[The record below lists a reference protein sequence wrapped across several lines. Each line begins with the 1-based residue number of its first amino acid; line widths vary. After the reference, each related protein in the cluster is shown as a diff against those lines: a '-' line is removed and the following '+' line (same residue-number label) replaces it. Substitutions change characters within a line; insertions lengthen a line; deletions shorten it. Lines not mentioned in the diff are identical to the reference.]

1 MKFEGVFCAMVT
13 PFTDKDEID
22 VEGMRSNIAYL
33 QKGGVSGLVPCGSTG
48 ESSTLTFNEHKKLI
62 DVTVDAAS
70 VPVVAGTGSNS
81 TSEAVDLT
89 RHAQDAGAQAS
100 LQIVPYY
107 NKPMK
112 SGLIKHFGAIAEAC
126 DIPLILYNIPGR
138 TGINMDPET
147 ISTLAHEHNNI
158 AAVKEASANFSQI
171 SDIIKLTQD
180 LDFCVISGDDGL
192 TLPMMA
198 LGATGVISVTGDIFP
213 KPMGQ
218 LTQFCLDGNFEKAR
232 EVHYRLA
239 PLFKALFIE
248 TNPIPIKKACDLLGL
263 AGGPLRLP
271 LTSMAE
277 PNVAKLKATL
287 AAYTDLGSTD

>member
-1 MKFEGVFCAMVT
+1 MKFEGVYCAMVT

-48 ESSTLTFNEHKKLI
+48 ESSTLTFDEHKKLI

-81 TSEAVDLT
+81 TSEAVGLT

-180 LDFCVISGDDGL
+180 LDFCVLSGDDGL

-271 LTSMAE
+271 LTSMEE

-287 AAYTDLGSTD
+287 AAYTD

>member
-1 MKFEGVFCAMVT
+1 MKFEGVYCAMVT

-48 ESSTLTFNEHKKLI
+48 ESSTLTFDEHKKLI

-287 AAYTDLGSTD
+287 AAYTD

>member
-1 MKFEGVFCAMVT
+1 MKFEGVYCAMVT

-22 VEGMRSNIAYL
+22 VEGMRSNITYL

-48 ESSTLTFNEHKKLI
+48 ESSTLTFDEHKKLI

-81 TSEAVDLT
+81 TSEAVGLT

-180 LDFCVISGDDGL
+180 LDFCVLSGDDGL

-271 LTSMAE
+271 LTSMEE

-287 AAYTDLGSTD
+287 AAYTD

>member
-1 MKFEGVFCAMVT
+1 MKFEGVYCAMVT

-48 ESSTLTFNEHKKLI
+48 ESSTLTFDEHKKLI

-81 TSEAVDLT
+81 TSEAIDLT

-287 AAYTDLGSTD
+287 AAYTD

>member
-1 MKFEGVFCAMVT
+1 MKFEGVYCAMVT

-48 ESSTLTFNEHKKLI
+48 ESSTLTFDEHKKLI

-81 TSEAVDLT
+81 TSEAVGLT

-180 LDFCVISGDDGL
+180 LDFCVLSGDDGL

-271 LTSMAE
+271 LTSMEE

-287 AAYTDLGSTD
+287 ATYTD

>member
-1 MKFEGVFCAMVT
+1 MVT
-13 PFTDKDEID
+13 PFTNKDEIN
-22 VEGMRSNIAYL
+22 VEGMRSNIEYL
-33 QKGGVSGLVPCGSTG
+33 QKGGVAGLVPCGSTG
-48 ESSTLTFNEHKKLI
+48 ESSTLTHDEHKQLI
-62 DVTVDAAS
+62 DVTIDAAS
-70 VPVVAGTGSNS
+70 VPVIAGTGSNS
-81 TSEAVDLT
+81 TSEAIELT
-89 RHAQDAGAQAS
+89 RHAQDAGAEAS

-112 SGLIKHFGAIAEAC
+112 SGLIKHFGSIAEAC

-287 AAYTDLGSTD
+287 AAYTD